1 MANYFYQSLESILI
15 SVSSHLSFMYD
26 FDRVIIKVIM
36 SLIELTFPYVFCKK
50 TEIWIE
56 PVLTRWHATLL

>member
-50 TEIWIE
+50 TEI
-56 PVLTRWHATLL
+56 